1 MGAPPFADICLQS
14 ATMAVNNG
22 DNIKP
27 KPATSHI
34 NTGYYYG
41 IDSNNSE
48 AAKNDQPDEESDS
61 DGDGDEH
68 IRDLSVGSHSKYT
81 KA

>member
-1 MGAPPFADICLQS
+1 MGAPPFADIRLQS
-14 ATMAVNNG
+14 ATMAANNS
-22 DNIKP
+22 DNLKP

-41 IDSNNSE
+41 SDSNNSE
-48 AAKNDQPDEESDS
+48 AAKNDQADEESDS

-68 IRDLSVGSHSKYT
+68 VRDLSVGSHSKYT